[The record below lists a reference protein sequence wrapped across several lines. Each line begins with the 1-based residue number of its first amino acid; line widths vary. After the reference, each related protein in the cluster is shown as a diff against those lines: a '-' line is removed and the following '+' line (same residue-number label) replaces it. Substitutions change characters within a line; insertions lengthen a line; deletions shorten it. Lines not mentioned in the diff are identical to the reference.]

1 MNRSEFI
8 NNEIKYLRGLISTEM
23 KAIEKILDDENID
36 LFDCSP
42 TNGKAKAELQRRM
55 MQIRQDT
62 IKLEKLMYPK
72 Y

>member
-1 MNRSEFI
+1 MTKSEFI
-8 NNEIKYLRGLISTEM
+8 IDEIKYMRRLISTEM